1 MRGRTLLIR
10 AAPSHN
16 GDDVDGD
23 DEDGDDDVDS
33 DDDERTD
40 LPIRAGTTSKSSM
53 LNAHFH
59 TWTSSLVIELYIPFH
74 LFVYL
79 QYGAFQEKIRD
90 TGNYHKVTNT
100 NTKCLK
106 DQTHAHI

>member
-16 GDDVDGD
+16 GDDVDSD

-40 LPIRAGTTSKSSM
+40 LLIRAGTTSKSSM

-74 LFVYL
+74 LFCL
-79 QYGAFQEKIRD
+79 PAIWSFSRE
-90 TGNYHKVTNT
+90 NT
-100 NTKCLK
+100 
-106 DQTHAHI
+106 

>member
-23 DEDGDDDVDS
+23 DEDGDDD
-33 DDDERTD
+33 ERTD
-40 LPIRAGTTSKSSM
+40 LLIRAGTTSKSSM

-74 LFVYL
+74 LFCL
-79 QYGAFQEKIRD
+79 PAIWSFSRE
-90 TGNYHKVTNT
+90 NT
-100 NTKCLK
+100 
-106 DQTHAHI
+106 

>member
-23 DEDGDDDVDS
+23 DEDGDDD
-33 DDDERTD
+33 ERTD
-40 LPIRAGTTSKSSM
+40 LLIRAGTTSKSSM